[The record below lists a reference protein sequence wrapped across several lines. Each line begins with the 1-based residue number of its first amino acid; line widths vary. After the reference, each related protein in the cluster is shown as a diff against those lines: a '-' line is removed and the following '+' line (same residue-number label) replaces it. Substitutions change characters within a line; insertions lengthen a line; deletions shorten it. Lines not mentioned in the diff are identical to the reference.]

1 MAEKEFKIQNGLR
14 VLEEAYLESSLDV
27 TGTITAN
34 TFVGDGSGLTGVS
47 SYSAPTLGNTAIL
60 SGETVSTIAGLTLS
74 NPSLSTASTNE
85 ESASSVSAEFGTGK
99 VPGGL
104 GISTVGGVKRY
115 FIPSQ
120 YLANPDFLYSVPI
133 GSNVTVYTFPCNDG
147 VCGFYTAFLLTTS
160 VYDGNSFAVTNYD
173 GSTAYDSN
181 FSTGSLASLTLS
193 FVYSG
198 TQAAVTVPSVNLR
211 DLDKN
216 TPASLYQLIK
226 TKKIVLEK
234 FEGNPNDKAQTVSTT
249 WTVPAGVYSI
259 DATLIG
265 GGGPPGEVIAAAATQ
280 NSSSSYSANYGNSA
294 GADTTI
300 IYNGTTYTA
309 LGGTKGRTVSI
320 SETLPTNGIYE
331 IYPEAGYGGG
341 SGSSFSSDFT
351 IVGNKRPGRGGL
363 GIKAEAYADTY
374 AILPFNGTNRRFESK
389 VTARAKGENGN
400 DGDIQHFTIP
410 VIPGTTVALSVGQ
423 NGGEDW
429 QGNGNTS
436 GYATSNA
443 GAIYIRYVR

>member
-1 MAEKEFKIQNGLR
+1 VPG
-14 VLEEAYLESSLDV
+14 YL
-27 TGTITAN
+27 TPTI
-34 TFVGDGSGLTGVS
+34 GSAQV
-47 SYSAPTLGNTAIL
+47 A
-60 SGETVSTIAGLTLS
+60 SGATVSTVAGLTLS
-74 NPSLSTASTNE
+74 NPSLYTASTNE
-85 ESASSVSAEFGTGK
+85 ASASNSAAEFAQGK

-104 GISTVGGVKRY
+104 GVRTVGGVKRY

-133 GSNVTVYTFPCNDG
+133 GSTLSLFLLPCNDG
-147 VCGFYTAFLLTTS
+147 VCGFGSQNVTTTGI
-160 VYDGNSFAVTNYD
+160 YDGNSFAISGNPSD
-173 GSTAYDSN
+173 DA
-181 FSTGSLASLTLS
+181 FQTGSLASLTIS
-193 FVYSG
+193 IGYSG

-211 DLDKN
+211 DLDKD

-234 FEGNPNDKAQTVSTT
+234 FEGNPNNKTSAAATT

-280 NSSSSYSANYGNSA
+280 NGSSSYSANYGNSA

-331 IYPEAGYGGG
+331 VAGAGGS

-363 GIKAEAYADTY
+363 GIKASANASANATI
-374 AILPFNGTNRRFESK
+374 AINGTNRLFESK
-389 VTARAKGENGN
+389 VTAYANGENGN

-423 NGGEDW
+423 NGGETGS
-429 QGNGNTS
+429 GNGIKS

>member
-1 MAEKEFKIQNGLR
+1 MARRDFPEVPG
-14 VLEEAYLESSLDV
+14 YLTPTIGSTQVASGATV
-27 TGTITAN
+27 T
-34 TFVGDGSGLTGVS
+34 
-47 SYSAPTLGNTAIL
+47 
-60 SGETVSTIAGLTLS
+60 TVAGLTLS
-74 NPSLSTASTNE
+74 NPSLYTASTNE
-85 ESASSVSAEFGTGK
+85 ESASAVDAVFAEGK

-133 GSNVTVYTFPCNDG
+133 GSNVTVYTFPCNSG
-147 VCGFYTAFLLTTS
+147 VCGFYTSFLLTTS

-181 FSTGSLASLTLS
+181 FSTGSTAALTLS

-198 TQAAVTVPSVNLR
+198 TQASVTVPSVNLR

-226 TKKIVLEK
+226 TKKIVLAK
-234 FEGNPNDKAQTVSTT
+234 FEGNPNDKTETVATT

-265 GGGPPGEVIAAAATQ
+265 GGGGPGPVSAAAATQ
-280 NSSSSYSANYGNSA
+280 NGSASTSQSYGNAA
-294 GADTTI
+294 GANTTI
-300 IYNGTTYTA
+300 IYNGVTYTA
-309 LGGTKGRTVSI
+309 LGGTQGRTVTA
-320 SETLPTNGIYE
+320 SETLPTNGIYS
-331 IYPEAGYGGG
+331 IDGNGGS
-341 SGSSFSSDFT
+341 SGSSSSTSFT

-363 GIKAEAYADTY
+363 GIKASAYASTNVTV
-374 AILPFNGTNRRFESK
+374 AINGTNRLFESK
-389 VTARAKGENGN
+389 VTAYANGENGN

-423 NGGEDW
+423 NGGETGD
-429 QGNGNTS
+429 GDGIKS
-436 GYATSNA
+436 GFASSNA